1 MNAHDVVIAAAMPLI
16 DDLLADSELS
26 NSSGRHRQGAEQ
38 AEEILTRPDVTPR
51 QRAHA
56 RRLLSLHRLRLGDYE
71 ASVAQGLLALE
82 YLTATGD
89 FLSQSQVHCTLAL
102 AFADTALHETALH
115 HVLGALSAAR
125 ECGDPVAEFWA
136 LSRSSMVH
144 GAMGDATRG
153 VELGRQALALAQTLN
168 DPESAFVGLNNLGDT
183 LLQIARGQ
191 HAQGLDP
198 TVVLEEALILVR
210 ESVAVAA
217 AQGHYFY
224 GTIARTNLVSVLIGL
239 EQHGEAR
246 EQGWLAKALAKANGF
261 RNLEIDIDAQL
272 AEVVRAE
279 GRLEEAT
286 TMMTSQLTNHDV
298 EDDPV
303 LLTRLHKA
311 LFEMHKERGRF
322 EQALLHHEELHAL
335 SLRATV
341 QTAGLQSQML
351 INTIEIEQARHE
363 AERSQLEVQMER
375 FRAEEMDL
383 QAHTDSLTRLPNR
396 RALDRHLP
404 PMMGH
409 AQDSVKPL
417 CAAMIDFDHFKQIND
432 VHGHAKGDEV
442 LTVMATML
450 RAVTRDT
457 DLAVRVGGEEFL
469 LVFGDTTLEG
479 AAVVCERLLASVRA
493 YPWDTLAPGL
503 ACTVSAGLAEL
514 EPSESVSTWLAR
526 ADAALYAAKHGGRDQ
541 VSWGEV
547 DAS

>member
-1 MNAHDVVIAAAMPLI
+1 MNAQDVVIAAAMPTI
-16 DDLLADSELS
+16 DDLLAESELS
-26 NSSGRHRQGAEQ
+26 NDGGRHRQGAEQ

-56 RRLLSLHRLRLGDYE
+56 RRLLSLHRLRLGDFE

-82 YLTATGD
+82 YLTASGD
-89 FLSQSQVHCTLAL
+89 FLGQSKVHCTLAL

-125 ECGDPVAEFWA
+125 ESGDPVAEFWA

-144 GAMGDATRG
+144 GAMGDWTRDID
-153 VELGRQALALAQTLN
+153 LGRQALALAQTLD
-168 DPESAFVGLNNLGDT
+168 DPESAFVGLNNLGDSF
-183 LLQIARGQ
+183 LQIARGQ
-191 HAQGLDP
+191 HAQGLDA
-198 TVVLEEALILVR
+198 TAALEEALVLAR

-224 GTIARTNLVSVLIGL
+224 ETIARTNLVSVLIGL
-239 EQHGEAR
+239 QQHDEAR

-272 AEVVRAE
+272 ADVVRAE

-298 EDDPV
+298 EDDPT
-303 LLTRLHKA
+303 LLARLHKA

-322 EQALLHHEELHAL
+322 EQALLHHEQLHAL

-351 INTIEIEQARHE
+351 INTIEIEQAHHE

-375 FRAEEMDL
+375 LRAEEMDV

-417 CAAMIDFDHFKQIND
+417 CAAMIDFDHFKRIND